1 MKKTLSLLAIVLA
14 THSYAAAQSPTR
26 GGPPEAGYG
35 YISFGA
41 AFIADAELDLEES
54 RYGFPGPATDDVSFS
69 TGFTAGGGLGIYI
82 PETPLA
88 IEGEVFF
95 IGGADLKEADVF
107 ADVAA
112 AAGAVFADTA
122 TIGAPTVA
130 SFLNLIADRETLRGA
145 RVYGGAGLGYG
156 RTSYELSGGGFVS
169 QALNDST
176 SNAFA
181 YQIKLGVDAPIVNW
195 ESGGS
200 TTIGLGY
207 RFFSMPKN
215 TINFSVGGV
224 GEGKYTYDYS
234 VSVVELRL
242 KSTF

>member
-1 MKKTLSLLAIVLA
+1 MKEALSILAIAL
-14 THSYAAAQSPTR
+14 AAASQAHAQTPSR

-35 YISFGA
+35 YINFGA
-41 AFIADAELDLEES
+41 AFIADAELGLEES
-54 RYGFPGPATDDVSFS
+54 RFGFPGPVTDDVSFS
-69 TGFTAGGGLGIYI
+69 TGYTAGGALGIYI

-112 AAGAVFADTA
+112 AAGAFFADTA

-130 SFLNLIADRETLRGA
+130 SFLNLVADRELLRGA
-145 RVYGGAGLGYG
+145 RAYAAAGVGYG
-156 RTSYELSGGGFVS
+156 RTQYILDGGGFVS

-181 YQIKLGVDAPIVNW
+181 YQIKFGVDAPVANW
-195 ESGGS
+195 ENGAS
-200 TTIGLGY
+200 TTIGVGY

-215 TINFSVGGV
+215 TLNFSVGGV
-224 GEGKYTYDYS
+224 GEGKYTYDYR
-234 VSVVELRL
+234 VSVVEMRL